1 MICEEVIEMIDFE
14 TPLDDGYDD
23 FFSSYF
29 DLSDKMMEF
38 REK

>member
-1 MICEEVIEMIDFE
+1 MNKKLVLMKDWKKGREDRFKELFK
-14 TPLDDGYDD
+14 G
-23 FFSSYF
+23 YF